1 MDSVKEECQARR
13 AEEQAQRDQ
22 QPVALVLNKERGRKR
37 TKYHL
42 ISAHVPQNLE
52 DAILDLHRCQLAEQ
66 LLRTTQEQRRVEG
79 KRQRQVEIN
88 QIMEEWRNEDVDA
101 LDYEG
106 QQNKDSNRDLNVD
119 RNMQENILRIVSN
132 RFH

>member
-1 MDSVKEECQARR
+1 
-13 AEEQAQRDQ
+13 
-22 QPVALVLNKERGRKR
+22 LNRGRRR

-42 ISAHVPQNLE
+42 IPAHVPQNL
-52 DAILDLHRCQLAEQ
+52 DNAILDLHRCQLAEQ
-66 LLRTTQEQRRVEG
+66 LLRTTQEQRRAEG
-79 KRQRQVEIN
+79 KRQRQMEIN

-106 QQNKDSNRDLNVD
+106 QQNRDGNRDLNVD

-132 RFH
+132 RFHLLIVNRI

>member
-1 MDSVKEECQARR
+1 M
-13 AEEQAQRDQ
+13 
-22 QPVALVLNKERGRKR
+22 NRGRGR
-37 TKYHL
+37 TTKYYL
-42 ISAHVPQNLE
+42 IPAHVPQNLE
-52 DAILDLHRCQLAEQ
+52 DAILDLHRCQLAEK

-79 KRQRQVEIN
+79 DRQRQVEIN

-106 QQNKDSNRDLNVD
+106 QQNRDGNGDLNVD

>member
-1 MDSVKEECQARR
+1 MDPVKEERQARR
-13 AEEQAQRDQ
+13 AEERAQRDQ
-22 QPVALVLNKERGRKR
+22 QSVAPVLNRRR

-119 RNMQENILRIVSN
+119 RNIQENILRIVSN